1 MIRNIIFDMGQV
13 LIRFN
18 TGVFL
23 DRFASDCTPEERT
36 LLLREVYQSAEW
48 IMQDRGTHTPEQT
61 VEIVCRNLPEKLHE
75 AVYNLVCRWNENII
89 PVEGMKE
96 LVEELKGKGY
106 GIYLLSN
113 AAKDLPGYWQR
124 IPGHEYFDD
133 LCVSAFHGFIKPQPE
148 LYGCALQKFNVAPEE
163 CVFIDDVTA
172 NIEAALNAGMQ
183 GIVFHDDIAELRE
196 KLYRLGVDVEPV
208 LRI

>member
-18 TGVFL
+18 TEVFL
-23 DRFASDCTPEERT
+23 DRFASDYTTEERT
-36 LLLREVYQSAEW
+36 LLLREVYRSAEW

-75 AVYNLVCRWNENII
+75 AVYNLVCRWNEDII

-113 AAKDLPGYWQR
+113 AARDLPDYWER
-124 IPGHEYFDD
+124 IPGHEYFDN

-148 LYGCALQKFNVAPEE
+148 LYRCALQKFNVAPEE
-163 CVFIDDVTA
+163 CVFIDDVT
-172 NIEAALNAGMQ
+172 
-183 GIVFHDDIAELRE
+183 
-196 KLYRLGVDVEPV
+196 
-208 LRI
+208 

>member
-18 TGVFL
+18 TEVFL
-23 DRFASDCTPEERT
+23 DRFASDYTTEERT
-36 LLLREVYQSAEW
+36 LLLREVYLSAEW

-61 VEIVCRNLPEKLHE
+61 VEIVCRHLPEKLHE
-75 AVYNLVCRWNENII
+75 AVYNLVCRWNEDII

-113 AAKDLPGYWQR
+113 AAKDLPDYWQR

-148 LYGCALQKFNVAPEE
+148 LYRCALQRFKVVPEE
-163 CVFIDDVTA
+163 SVFIDDVPA
-172 NIEAALNAGMQ
+172 NIEAALNVGMQ
-183 GIVFHDDIAELRE
+183 GIVYHDDIAELRE
-196 KLYRLGVDVEPV
+196 KLVRLGVDVE
-208 LRI
+208 LTQRM

>member
-1 MIRNIIFDMGQV
+1 MGQV

-61 VEIVCRNLPEKLHE
+61 VEIVCRHLPKKLHE
-75 AVYNLVCRWNENII
+75 AVYNLVCRWNEDII

-106 GIYLLSN
+106 GIYLLS
-113 AAKDLPGYWQR
+113 K
-124 IPGHEYFDD
+124 
-133 LCVSAFHGFIKPQPE
+133 S
-148 LYGCALQKFNVAPEE
+148 
-163 CVFIDDVTA
+163 
-172 NIEAALNAGMQ
+172 
-183 GIVFHDDIAELRE
+183 
-196 KLYRLGVDVEPV
+196 
-208 LRI
+208 

>member
-23 DRFASDCTPEERT
+23 DRFASDYTTEERT
-36 LLLREVYQSAEW
+36 LLLREVYLSAEW

-61 VEIVCRNLPEKLHE
+61 VEIVCRHLPKKLHE

-148 LYGCALQKFNVAPEE
+148 LYGFALQKFNVAPEE